1 MNREYFWK
9 IVSLIELVIV
19 AMVILFDLFI
29 PTLIILGIIIV
40 SLIIRRESISILGF
54 KKSKNMLKETITV
67 FILVIVWT
75 IMHLGLFISFYFP
88 LGYNFPEKV

>member
-9 IVSLIELVIV
+9 IVSLIELVI
-19 AMVILFDLFI
+19 ATLVILFDLFI
-29 PTLIILGIIIV
+29 PTIIILGIIIV
-40 SLIIRRESISILGF
+40 SLIIHRESISVLGF
-54 KKSKNMLKETITV
+54 KKSKNMLKEKITV